1 MSDLT
6 PRAGDWAARF
16 SIQQMKPDHYAGKGY
31 VHYQAWRESYRG
43 LMGDQV
49 LDGQTLEHCREMAAA
64 YPENTLVLLDQNRSD
79 QVAGFAC
86 YAPEAR
92 SFVSLPEASE
102 IVALYLLHAY
112 KGLGLGCRLMEACLS
127 RLPHPAVSL
136 FVLRDNLPAIGFY
149 RHMGF
154 RFTGHYLTQSLRGEA
169 LTELE
174 MALYR

>member
-1 MSDLT
+1 MGRAQQWSDLT

-86 YAPEAR
+86 YAPGGPQLCIPAGSLGDR
-92 SFVSLPEASE
+92 GPVSAAC
-102 IVALYLLHAY
+102 IQ
-112 KGLGLGCRLMEACLS
+112 GLGWA
-127 RLPHPAVSL
+127 A
-136 FVLRDNLPAIGFY
+136 A
-149 RHMGF
+149 
-154 RFTGHYLTQSLRGEA
+154 
-169 LTELE
+169 
-174 MALYR
+174 

>member
-112 KGLGLGCRLMEACLS
+112 KGLGLGCRLMEASPASPTPRCRFLCCGTIS
-127 RLPHPAVSL
+127 PPSVFTATWDSASPATTLPSPSVEKH
-136 FVLRDNLPAIGFY
+136 
-149 RHMGF
+149 
-154 RFTGHYLTQSLRGEA
+154 
-169 LTELE
+169 
-174 MALYR
+174 